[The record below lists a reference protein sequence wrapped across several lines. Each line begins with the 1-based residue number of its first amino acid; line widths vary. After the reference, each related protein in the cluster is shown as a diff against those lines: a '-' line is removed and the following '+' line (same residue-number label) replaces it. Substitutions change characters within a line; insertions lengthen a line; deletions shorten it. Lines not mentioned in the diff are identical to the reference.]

1 MNQNTLE
8 HLNRIIALAIEGE
21 RDAAAFYRSLSDHA
35 AFSAQKELLES
46 YAEMEE
52 GHAQALSILQS
63 SGFETLRLKQEETI
77 LSLDI
82 HHYLSA
88 PTWDPS
94 RNLTFQD
101 IIHIAIKREEASQ
114 KLYTDLAREVSSPD
128 AYHLFL
134 HLAQEEAA
142 HKLHFER
149 LYDQEVLTDN

>member
-101 IIHIAIKREEASQ
+101 INHWTRPVEPEQKKKEVEPDNQGACPEQPPDSLRQDVLDPSQ
-114 KLYTDLAREVSSPD
+114 PGI
-128 AYHLFL
+128 
-134 HLAQEEAA
+134 
-142 HKLHFER
+142 
-149 LYDQEVLTDN
+149 